1 MIDTVAMAVAA
12 DHLRCRAL
20 ATMIRREHLSAEQ
33 VARRIRLSARR
44 DRGELGAVIILCGG
58 IARHAVD
65 PSHWQDRGERGI
77 VLAMIERIR
86 FAECNRLAV
95 QLVRRHWGEI
105 AKNGRPA
112 CSRVSR
118 A

>member
-1 MIDTVAMAVAA
+1 MTVDCVAMAVAA

-20 ATMIRREHLSAEQ
+20 ATMIRREQLSAEQ

-65 PSHWQDRGERGI
+65 PAHWQDRGERE
-77 VLAMIERIR
+77 LALSLIEQVR
-86 FAECNRLAV
+86 FAEVDRLAV

-105 AKNGRPA
+105 SAPFSSSTQRQL
-112 CSRVSR
+112 
-118 A
+118 